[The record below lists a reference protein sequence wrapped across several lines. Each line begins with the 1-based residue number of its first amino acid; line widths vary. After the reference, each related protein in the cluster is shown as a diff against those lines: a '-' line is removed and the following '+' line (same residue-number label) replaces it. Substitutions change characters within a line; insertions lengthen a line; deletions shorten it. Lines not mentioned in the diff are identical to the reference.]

1 MSRSG
6 VDAPWSSE
14 ELDVIRREYPSCSS
28 RSQVLDLAERLGRSA
43 DAVYKMAAR
52 RLGLATARTW
62 TIEQDNL
69 LREGW
74 GKTKTQVLSKKIGRS
89 PSALKQRARKLGL
102 DSERLY
108 TEVEKAIVRSMYGT
122 HTASQ
127 IAERIHGTTKAVASI
142 YQLAQNLG
150 LRKCARWSPEEME
163 AVRAARAEGGTD
175 SDIARR
181 LGKTREQIT
190 HIRNRLGLPR
200 DAAAILESR
209 RRAVKTQHSRLGVA
223 NGGELRSLGYRQY
236 ASACGWP
243 EDLPPR
249 AVQILNVLAEHG
261 PKTAQE
267 LAEAIG
273 LKPKRNS
280 VGGHFMYLTCASR
293 SNLVRGHGTYT
304 GLLVAKGL
312 VHREQRYLTGR
323 GKGKNRLPCLYIL
336 TPAAIQIRE
345 QCLERA
351 QREERDGRTPAAEA
365 GLQPTAAG

>member
-6 VDAPWSSE
+6 VDAPWTAE
-14 ELDVIRREYPSCSS
+14 ELDMIRREYPSCSS
-28 RSQVLDLAERLGRSA
+28 RSQVIDLAERLGRSV
-43 DAVYKMAAR
+43 DAVYKVAAR

-62 TIEQDNL
+62 TLEQDNL

-74 GKTKTQVLSKKIGRS
+74 GKTKTQVLARTIGRS

-102 DSERLY
+102 DCERLY
-108 TEVEKAIVRSMYGT
+108 TKEEKQIVRSMYGT

-127 IAERIHGTTKAVASI
+127 IAERIHGTTKAVTLI
-142 YQLAQNLG
+142 YRLAHNLG
-150 LRKCARWSPEEME
+150 LRKCGRWSPEEME

-200 DAAAILESR
+200 DAAAILESG
-209 RRAVKTQHSRLGVA
+209 RRAVKKQQERLGVKS
-223 NGGELRSLGYRQY
+223 GGELRALGYRRY
-236 ASACGWP
+236 AAACGWP

-249 AVQILNVLAEHG
+249 AVQILNILAEHG
-261 PKTAQE
+261 PKTASE
-267 LAEAIG
+267 LADAIG
-273 LKPKRNS
+273 LKAKRNTAD
-280 VGGHFMYLTCASR
+280 GHRMYLTCASR

-304 GLLVAKGL
+304 GLLISKGL
-312 VHREQRYLTGR
+312 VHREQRYVTGR

-345 QCLERA
+345 ECLERA
-351 QREERDGRTPAAEA
+351 QREKRDGSTAATEA
-365 GLQPTAAG
+365 ELQPTAAG